1 MRRWEICSVE
11 LAASANPASVSSF
24 LSLGRSIAV
33 MVMETRFAVQNLMI
47 VHRYPK
53 IIIYHT

>member
-33 MVMETRFAVQNLMI
+33 VVMETRFAVQNLMI
-47 VHRYPK
+47 VHCSSK
-53 IIIYHT
+53 FVIYQT